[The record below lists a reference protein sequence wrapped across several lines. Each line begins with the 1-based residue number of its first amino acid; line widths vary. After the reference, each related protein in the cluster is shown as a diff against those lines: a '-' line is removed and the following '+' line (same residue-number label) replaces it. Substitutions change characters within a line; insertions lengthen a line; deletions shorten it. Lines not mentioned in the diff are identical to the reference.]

1 MSANPIDPLTGMVP
15 NMPGFKNPKAGQ
27 GFGDTLKKAVDDV
40 EKLNQKAENSME
52 DLATGRRKTLHQ
64 TMIDVEKA
72 DIAFR
77 LMVTVR
83 DKAISAY
90 QEIWRMSF

>member
-1 MSANPIDPLTGMVP
+1 MAANPINPLTGMVP
-15 NMPGFKNPKAGQ
+15 NTPGFKNPKTEQ

-40 EKLNQKAENSME
+40 EKLNQKAENSIE

-90 QEIWRMSF
+90 QEIWRMNF

>member
-1 MSANPIDPLTGMVP
+1 MSANPINPLTGMAP
-15 NMPGFKNPKAGQ
+15 DMPGFKSPKADK

-40 EKLNQKAENSME
+40 ERLNQKADNSME
-52 DLATGRRKTLHQ
+52 DLATGRSKTLHQ

-83 DKAISAY
+83 DKAVSAY
-90 QEIWRMSF
+90 QEIWRMNF